1 MAERDIGTGR
11 ILNEVDNYLKR
22 VSSTQWDFKKEDLGL
37 RAKFLFSYFKPV
49 NGENLL
55 EYYNKILKGVSDRR
69 LLESFATS
77 DFLSMS
83 DEDQGIVLDMAIQL
97 INYGDRTNLIQLVN
111 HKINAD
117 FVESV
122 ESLGSGRVNEE
133 GQKFLHVEDY
143 IQELDADD
151 VVVLIDRL
159 TDIGVMSE
167 EIENLAEGLQL
178 AGPLL
183 IAELRNANV
192 SQELENLAFDMISSV
207 DLLQSLIRIIKKLKY
222 ISKKGGGR
230 VITGG
235 YNKPNRSSYMS
246 DIETSVSEEANG
258 LSPAEVEE
266 KLEDVYAYLEDVVTR
281 PVAETFRALVEG
293 NRNYQVVGADIVS
306 ILSGKPFDVS
316 NKVAYIKAKV
326 FEGLNN
332 KLEVLGVAVNQDV
345 SVLTTAFYYLSV
357 LAGSDNPVEDVMN
370 VLGTKVRGEI
380 INPKSYELES
390 LLTYTYITNDTNPV
404 LMYASMM
411 KDQRVAKLIQHMY
424 SKDRRGEYLMSIK
437 NIDNFMKEKEP
448 GFKSG
453 RYQLSDINTVLNV
466 FSGGVNKSY
475 KLSQEDVQDLAEVI
489 LNAITE

>member
-37 RAKFLFSYFKPV
+37 RAKFLFTYFKPV

-55 EYYNKILKGVSDRR
+55 EYYNKILKGVTDRR

-83 DEDQGIVLDMAIQL
+83 DEDQGIVLDMAIAL

-117 FVESV
+117 FVESI
-122 ESLGSGRVNEE
+122 EALGSGRVNEE

-151 VVVLIDRL
+151 ITVLIDRL

-167 EIENLAEGLQL
+167 EVENLAEGLQL

-183 IAELRNANV
+183 IAELRNAGV

-230 VITGG
+230 VIAGG
-235 YNKPNRSSYMS
+235 YKPNKSSYMS
-246 DIETSVSEEANG
+246 DIEANVSEELKG
-258 LSPAEVEE
+258 LSVAEVEE
-266 KLEDVYAYLEDVVTR
+266 KLEDIYAYLEDVVTR
-281 PVAETFRALVEG
+281 PVAETFRALIEG
-293 NRNYQVVGADIVS
+293 NRNYQTVGEDIVN
-306 ILSGKPFDVS
+306 ILSGKPFNVS
-316 NKVAYIKAKV
+316 DKVAYIKAKV
-326 FEGLNN
+326 FEGLNS

-345 SVLTTAFYYLSV
+345 SVLTTAFYYLSA
-357 LAGSDNPVEDVMN
+357 LAGSNNPVEDVMT

-380 INPKSYELES
+380 IDPKSYELES
-390 LLTYTYITNDTNPV
+390 LLTYTYITNDTTPV
-404 LMYASMM
+404 LMYASIM

-424 SKDRRGEYLMSIK
+424 SKDRRGDYLMSIK

-466 FSGGVNKSY
+466 FSGGVNKTY
-475 KLSQEDVQDLAEVI
+475 KLSQEDIQDLAEVI